1 MKLLAPILSTIIT
14 MRSCGLCKFKRFP
27 CSFFCE
33 EDDEEKGNVSEV
45 TMSQMT
51 EPWLD
56 SQDDDEV

>member
-1 MKLLAPILSTIIT
+1 
-14 MRSCGLCKFKRFP
+14 MRSCVLCKFKRFP
-27 CSFFCE
+27 CSFFCT